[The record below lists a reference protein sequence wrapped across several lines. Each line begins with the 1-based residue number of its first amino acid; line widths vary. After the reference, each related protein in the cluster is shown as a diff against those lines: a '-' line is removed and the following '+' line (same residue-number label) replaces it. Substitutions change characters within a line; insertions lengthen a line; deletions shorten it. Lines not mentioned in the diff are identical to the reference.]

1 MSLLDASSATRSG
14 NVWREDSLAEVS
26 ALKDALRVTR
36 SNPWLATDVD
46 DPELET
52 FLDAI
57 VKPAPALAEPTPRER
72 ANPWQ
77 EFFDAAR

>member
-1 MSLLDASSATRSG
+1 M
-14 NVWREDSLAEVS
+14 
-26 ALKDALRVTR
+26 TR